1 MELKQ
6 IEYFLQLARLQHVS
20 QTAAFLDISQPTL
33 SKSLAN
39 LEKDLGVPLFDR
51 VGNRIRLNASGQRFY
66 THAQRAM
73 QILDS
78 GALSAKQLIYETS
91 GNVSIICLSFAPI
104 LLPCISEY
112 MKLNPMVNVQIL
124 QYNHRLNSTADGE
137 NYDFILASA
146 QDEVSD
152 EQNTPFWVTQPLFS
166 EHVFLVVGPNHPQF
180 SELPQDGESI
190 DLAQFAQTRFVT
202 MQIGSN
208 FIDFTYHICQNA
220 GFFPQTYFQT
230 DDFLIKMNAI
240 REGLAV
246 AFLPQS
252 CLAEARLLCPGLRTF
267 DIQHCST
274 HRTVV
279 MMRKKKRL
287 LSESALDFWDF
298 LLEYYRLPGDS
309 RD

>member
-20 QTAAFLDISQPTL
+20 QTAAFLNISQPTL
-33 SKSLAN
+33 SKSLAS

-51 VGNRIRLNASGQRFY
+51 VGNRIRLNTSGQRFY
-66 THAQRAM
+66 AHAQRAM
-73 QILDS
+73 QILNG

-91 GNVSIICLSFAPI
+91 GNISIICLSFAPI
-104 LLPCISEY
+104 LIPCISEY
-112 MKLNPMVNVQIL
+112 MKLNPIVNIQIL
-124 QYNHRLNSTADGE
+124 QYNHRLNSADAGE
-137 NYDFILASA
+137 NYDFILAST
-146 QDEVSD
+146 QDEISD
-152 EQNTPFWVTQPLFS
+152 EQNSQFWVNQPLFS
-166 EHVFLVVGPNHPQF
+166 EEAFLVIGPNHPLF
-180 SELPQDGESI
+180 PDLPPEADSI
-190 DLAQFAQTRFVT
+190 DLTRFAQARFVT
-202 MQIGSN
+202 MQIDSN
-208 FIDFTYHICQNA
+208 FIDFTYQTCQNA

-252 CLAEARLLCPGLRTF
+252 CLKEAMFLCPGLRTF
-267 DIQHCST
+267 KVQHYST

-298 LLEYYRLPGDS
+298 LLDYYHLPKDE
-309 RD
+309 RE

>member
-73 QILDS
+73 QMLNS
-78 GALSAKQLIYETS
+78 GALSAKQLIYESS
-91 GNVSIICLSFAPI
+91 GNISIICLSFAPI

-112 MKLNPMVNVQIL
+112 MKLNPMINIQIL

-152 EQNTPFWVTQPLFS
+152 EQNAQFWVTQPLFS
-166 EHVFLVVGPNHPQF
+166 EDVLFIVGSNHPLF
-180 SELPQDGESI
+180 PELPQDEDSI
-190 DLAQFAQTRFVT
+190 DLTKFSQARFVT
-202 MQIGSN
+202 MQIGNN

-230 DDFLIKMNAI
+230 DDFLVKMNAI

-252 CLAEARLLCPGLRTF
+252 CLKEAMLLCPGLRVF
-267 DIQHCST
+267 KIQHYSA

-298 LLEYYRLPGDS
+298 MLDYYHLPEDEKE
-309 RD
+309 

>member
-33 SKSLAN
+33 SKSLAS

-73 QILDS
+73 QMLNS
-78 GALSAKQLIYETS
+78 GALSAKQLIYESS
-91 GNVSIICLSFAPI
+91 GNISIICLSFAPI

-112 MKLNPMVNVQIL
+112 MKLNPMINIQIL

-152 EQNTPFWVTQPLFS
+152 EQNAQFWVTQPLFS
-166 EHVFLVVGPNHPQF
+166 EDVLFIVGPNHPLF
-180 SELPQDGESI
+180 PELPQDEDSI
-190 DLAQFAQTRFVT
+190 DLTKFSQARFVT
-202 MQIGSN
+202 MQVGNN

-230 DDFLIKMNAI
+230 DDFLVKMNAI

-252 CLAEARLLCPGLRTF
+252 CLKEAMLLCPGLRVF
-267 DIQHCST
+267 KIQHYSA

-298 LLEYYRLPGDS
+298 LLEYYQLPNDNKE
-309 RD
+309 